1 MSGPGRA
8 AATTRVLHALDEV
21 ESTQSVLA
29 GLAAGGAPEGTVVTA
44 RHQTGG
50 RGRRGRAWWD
60 RPGES
65 LLLSLLL
72 RPRID
77 ASRAAQL
84 SLVGALA
91 VTDALGTAAQV
102 DARIRWP
109 NDVLAAGRKICGIL
123 LEGAAGSD
131 GRLDHV
137 ILGIGINVDQTAFP
151 DELGERATSLRLL
164 TGRSHDPARL
174 LEHVLDALER
184 RYAEWRGQGFRRL
197 RAAWRERAFTLGRP
211 VVMPGGTTGV
221 AVDIAEDGALLVRT
235 TAGPLER
242 VVSGEVE
249 TIAGAPVGR
258 D

>member
-1 MSGPGRA
+1 MSGPRRA
-8 AATTRVLHALDEV
+8 AATPRALHVLDEV

-50 RGRRGRAWWD
+50 RGRRGRGWWD

-72 RPRID
+72 RPGIH
-77 ASRAAQL
+77 ASHAAQL

-109 NDVLAAGRKICGIL
+109 NDVLAGGRKIGGIL
-123 LEGAAGSD
+123 PEGAAGCD
-131 GRLDHV
+131 GRLGHV
-137 ILGIGINVDQTAFP
+137 ILGIGINVDQAAFP
-151 DELGERATSLRLL
+151 DELAERATSLRLL

-174 LEHVLDALER
+174 LEPVLDALER
-184 RYAEWRGQGFRRL
+184 RYEEWRGHGFLRL
-197 RAAWRERAFTLGRP
+197 RTAWRERAFTLGRP
-211 VVMPGGTTGV
+211 VVMPDGTIGV
-221 AVDIAEDGALLVRT
+221 AVDIAEDGALLVR
-235 TAGPLER
+235 AADGRLER

-249 TIAGAPVGR
+249 TVAGALAGR
-258 D
+258 G